1 MSSGPA
7 VIVSSGSNGGMGS
20 MSGSANWAGVRGGG
34 ASCVC
39 SASLV
44 AGSADW
50 SASLVAGCVVSAGGG
65 CTVDA
70 GSSVDAAGGGWQV
83 EAAGWGG
90 GGCTVGAAGGGTV
103 VAAG

>member
-1 MSSGPA
+1 
-7 VIVSSGSNGGMGS
+7 MGS

-50 SASLVAGCVVSAGGG
+50 SASLVAGCVVSGASVDSVEAAGGG

-83 EAAGWGG
+83 EADG
-90 GGCTVGAAGGGTV
+90 GGCAVDAAAAG
-103 VAAG
+103 

>member
-1 MSSGPA
+1 MSAVSAVSVSGAGAVSTGSA

-20 MSGSANWAGVRGGG
+20 MSGSANWVGVSGGG

-50 SASLVAGCVVSAGGG
+50 SASLVLAVWCLVH
-65 CTVDA
+65 
-70 GSSVDAAGGGWQV
+70 Q
-83 EAAGWGG
+83 
-90 GGCTVGAAGGGTV
+90 
-103 VAAG
+103 

>member
-1 MSSGPA
+1 
-7 VIVSSGSNGGMGS
+7 

-34 ASCVC
+34 ASVD
-39 SASLV
+39 
-44 AGSADW
+44 GGGGW
-50 SASLVAGCVVSAGGG
+50 SASLVAGCVLSGASVDAVKAAGGG

-90 GGCTVGAAGGGTV
+90 GGCAVGAGGGGTV